1 MATAQDVMAVC
12 EQVLARKAAEATSCK
27 VNGVKFTGLLYP
39 DASNNGWCQR
49 AVRLVHQA
57 ATGKS
62 MPGAGCCAGQTCANL
77 IAMGVPRYD
86 GPWDTGKLLPGD
98 WLYFGGGKRHS
109 CGHNVGHAAIWLGN
123 GRMFQHTSRS
133 RLAITQ
139 QGPTAS
145 QRQNFLAAFR
155 LLPQEAA
162 EAAKPAKPA
171 GPTLVLPG
179 GLTLADGLSIKDGR
193 LWAPVSMVAA
203 ALGASVEWDGAT
215 KTATVRLPDQE

>member
-1 MATAQDVMAVC
+1 MATAQDAMAVC
-12 EQVLARKAAEATSCK
+12 EQVLARKAAKATSCK
-27 VNGVKFTGLLYP
+27 VGGVKFTSLLYP

-49 AVRLVHQA
+49 AVRLVYQA
-57 ATGKS
+57 TTGKA

-77 IAMGVPRYD
+77 LAMGVDRYD
-86 GPWDTGKLLPGD
+86 GPWDVSKLLPGD

-123 GRMFQHTSRS
+123 NRMFQHTSRS

-162 EAAKPAKPA
+162 EAAKPA

-179 GLTLADGLSIKDGR
+179 GLTLTDGLSIKDGR
-193 LWAPVSMVAA
+193 LWAPASMVAA

-215 KTATVRLPDQE
+215 KTATVRVSKAE

>member
-1 MATAQDVMAVC
+1 MATAQDIMQVC
-12 EQVLARKAAEATSCK
+12 ETILARKAAQATSCK
-27 VNGVKFTGLLYP
+27 VNGVQFTALLYP

-49 AVRLVHQA
+49 AVRLVYQA

-86 GPWDTGKLLPGD
+86 GPWDTSKLLPGD
-98 WLYFGGGKRHS
+98 FLYFGGGKRHET

-123 GRMFQHTSRS
+123 NRMFQHTSRG

-145 QRQNFLAAFR
+145 QRSRFIAAFR

-162 EAAKPAKPA
+162 EVAKPA

-179 GLTLADGLSIKDGR
+179 GLVLTDGLSIVGGR
-193 LWAPVSMVAA
+193 LHAPVSVVAA
-203 ALGASVEWDGAT
+203 ALGAEIEWDAAS
-215 KTATVRLPDQE
+215 KTATVRVDDPE